1 MRQTDP
7 DNYGS
12 ADSNDTSVSRSSLV
26 DRAPFGICRSSLS
39 RDRFTSVNPA
49 FCRMLGY
56 SEEEL
61 LAMRLSERLYS
72 DTPNRFELLESAG
85 ARPPAQCAG
94 NFVSAE
100 RRQHGPSPGDGLPR
114 A

>member
-7 DNYGS
+7 DNQGS
-12 ADSNDTSVSRSSLV
+12 PDSNDGTGSRSSLV

-39 RDRFTSVNPA
+39 RDQFASVNPA

-61 LAMRLSERLYS
+61 LAMRLSEKL
-72 DTPNRFELLESAG
+72 
-85 ARPPAQCAG
+85 
-94 NFVSAE
+94 
-100 RRQHGPSPGDGLPR
+100 
-114 A
+114 